1 MSVSE
6 LTSTVIKG
14 VTGLPRKI
22 FGSRNERLL
31 KVYQRQVGPINAF
44 EPELRGD
51 YDERFA
57 RRYAEDRITDL
68 PEEEREPAAQ
78 QIRLELSQ
86 DLRTRTDALR
96 KRAAEHHEPLAG
108 WWQTLTPAQ
117 RLEHYYHEEYRKRNN
132 KIVEALDRAGISLEG
147 FAILREASR
156 RARNHRHFDCQLIGG
171 RVLYEGRIAE
181 MRTGEG
187 KTIVCHL
194 AAYLNVIAGRKVHI
208 ITVNDYLVKRDA
220 EFAAP
225 IFELVG
231 MTVGFIQ
238 AQLDPGGREGIRQHA
253 YGCNITY
260 GTNSEF
266 GFDYLR
272 DNMKSQLEEQVQG
285 PLDYVIVD
293 EVDSILI
300 DEARTPLI
308 ISGPTHDDV
317 TKYPRADKV
326 ASELVRRQASWDRR
340 VLTTVAKFDGDDHSI
355 PKLKNAMAILGYKEK
370 KAKAAKNPKPVTV
383 PPDDVA
389 LPLVGDEEADDVELA
404 TLGPDFLTDDQV
416 EAIQEYEAKH
426 LQVPPSEQ
434 YRRYFIVQMERKQ
447 VAVTHEGVTI
457 AQELLD
463 VGSLYSGTNMEWPHL
478 IENSLRA
485 HKVYLRDK
493 DYVVQNGQIIIV
505 DPFTG
510 RLMHGRQ
517 WSDGLH
523 QSVEAKEGV
532 RVKEE
537 TQTLATITIQNFVK
551 LYRIRAGMTGT
562 ALTEANEFNKIY
574 KLDVVEIPTNRPVN
588 RVDHNDKMYRDT
600 EQKYGAIVE
609 EIFEMHRRGRPADPF
624 LLADVFT
631 AMKPI
636 LVRQGKDTSKVDES
650 LRRFNSADYGD
661 QKVIAFMLETYDEVM
676 GDLACGRPILV
687 GTTSVENSEK
697 LSRLLEKRYGIE
709 HEVLNAK
716 NHAREAEIVAKA
728 GFCSLPVLGNDKTQ
742 RGNVTIATNMAGRG
756 TDIKLGP
763 GVVYATCKVPDT
775 LPDGVRPSPLFPS
788 GVTKCCIH
796 CDEYDPATNCAHC
809 YKPKLDPRFPA
820 LGRNVCKI
828 AVPCGLHIIGTER
841 HEARRID
848 NQLRGRSGRQGD
860 PGSSRFSLSL
870 QDDLLKLFMSDWM
883 LKMMERLGFT
893 EGTSLED
900 KRLNKGIERAQRKV
914 EERNFSTRKHLLEWD
929 EPMDF
934 QRKEFYT
941 ARQRILEERDLP
953 ELILATIDNSIET
966 TLKQYLSGRYN
977 RTSIV
982 EWCRTHLDLTID
994 EDGLDMAGAESAQA
1008 SIRKK
1013 AKDEAYDMIRTS
1025 LGEYIDPEEPP
1036 SEWDVGGLLLWARR
1050 VFKLSTLTQNQLRKM
1065 EPREIEDALC
1075 EAADALYDSVDLTG
1089 IAMYLDPQYPY
1100 RALAEWARTKFNIEA
1115 DLEELIDRPREEI
1128 TELFDRRVREAYR
1141 RREIV
1146 YPVEWCL
1153 ERALAGESTDNAA
1166 ATAAIAAWTNGKFN
1180 VGWKLEDVQ
1189 GRSPAELHDTLVK
1202 LNEEFFGGRLDRE
1215 IEQGIAGKDRDT
1227 AVEWAKNRFGRAWNQ
1242 QHFDRF
1248 NGDFKDAILAQGREM
1263 LRWEL
1268 TRLEQFVLLRI
1279 YDQAWKDHLL
1289 EMDHLKTAI
1298 MQRPLGGDQTH
1309 PQSQYAIEGRDLF
1322 TQMWGRISGRVT
1334 DIVFKIRAAAG
1345 TDADG
1350 DGQADAQRGPRA
1362 LAFRHADSTGAGFA
1376 SADQQAAMRAQG
1388 TEGKVETIRREQ
1400 PKVGRNAPCPCG
1412 SGKKYKQCHGRG

>member
-1 MSVSE
+1 MAISDV
-6 LTSTVIKG
+6 TTVISRG
-14 VTGLPRKI
+14 LTNLPRKL
-22 FGSRNERLL
+22 FGSRNDRLL
-31 KVYQRQVGPINAF
+31 KVYRRQIHPVNAL
-44 EPELRGD
+44 ELEARGD
-51 YDERFA
+51 FDGRFEERL
-57 RRYAEDRITDL
+57 RAERAEEA
-68 PEEEREPAAQ
+68 PEEERETIKQ
-78 QIRLELSQ
+78 RIRVELSD
-86 DLRTRTDALR
+86 DLRRRAESLR
-96 KRAAEHHEPLAG
+96 HRVHEHVDPLER
-108 WWQTLTPAQ
+108 WWQALTPAE
-117 RLEHYYHEEYRKRNN
+117 RLQEYFRAEYRKRNARLM
-132 KIVEALDRAGISLEG
+132 ESLDRAGMFSEA

-156 RARNHRHFDCQLIGG
+156 RAQNHRHFDCQLIGG
-171 RVLYEGRIAE
+171 RVLYEGKIAE

-194 AAYLNVIAGRKVHI
+194 AALFNVLAGRKVHV

-231 MTVGFIQ
+231 VTVGYIQ
-238 AQLDPGGREGIRQHA
+238 AQVDPGGRDGIRQHA

-272 DNMKSQLEEQVQG
+272 DNMKTRLEEQVQG

-308 ISGPTHDDV
+308 ISGPAHDDV
-317 TKYPRADKV
+317 SRYPRAQKV
-326 ASELVRRQASWDRR
+326 AEELVRRQVVWDRK
-340 VLTTVAKFDGDDHSI
+340 VVATVAKYDGDDHGI
-355 PKLKNAMAILGYKEK
+355 PKLDDAMAILGSKEK
-370 KAKAAKNPKPVTV
+370 KKTAKNAPSKP
-383 PPDDVA
+383 D
-389 LPLVGDEEADDVELA
+389 ADDDGDDSAGRA

-416 EAIQEYEAKH
+416 EAIQIYENNH
-426 LQVPPSEQ
+426 LQLPTAEQ
-434 YRRYFIVQMERKQ
+434 YRRYFIVQTERKQ

-463 VGSLYSGTNMEWPHL
+463 VGSLYSGANMEWPHL
-478 IENSLRA
+478 IENALRA
-485 HKVYLRDK
+485 GKVYLRDK

-523 QSVEAKEGV
+523 QAVEAKEGV

-551 LYRIRAGMTGT
+551 LYRIKAGMTGT
-562 ALTEANEFNKIY
+562 ALTEANEFDKIY

-588 RVDHNDKMYRDT
+588 RVDHNDKMYRD
-600 EQKYGAIVE
+600 EQQKYQAIVE
-609 EIFEMHRRGRPADPF
+609 EIFEIHRRGRPADPF
-624 LLADVFT
+624 VIADVFT
-631 AMKPI
+631 ALQPI
-636 LVRQGKDTSKVDES
+636 LDRCGKDTGPIAEA
-650 LRRFNSADYGD
+650 LRRFHGAEYGD
-661 QKVIAFMLETYDEVM
+661 QEVIAFMMETYDEVM
-676 GDLACGRPILV
+676 GDLARGRPILV

-697 LSRLLEKRYGIE
+697 LSKLLEQRYGIE

-728 GFCSLPVLGNDKTQ
+728 GFCSVADYGHDKTP
-742 RGNVTIATNMAGRG
+742 RGHVTIATNMAGRG

-763 GVVYATCKVPDT
+763 GVVYPTCKVPEK
-775 LPDGVRPSPLFPS
+775 LPEGARPSPLFPI

-796 CDEYDPATNCAHC
+796 CDEYDPVTNCAHC

-820 LGRNVCKI
+820 LGRKVCPLN
-828 AVPCGLHIIGTER
+828 VPCGLHIIGTER

-900 KRLNKGIERAQRKV
+900 KRLNKGIARAQRKV

-953 ELILATIDNSIET
+953 ELILATIENAIQT
-966 TLKQYLSGRYN
+966 TLKQYLSGGYH
-977 RTSIV
+977 RTCIA

-994 EDGLDMAGAESAQA
+994 EDSIAVDDLESATA
-1008 SIRKK
+1008 SIRRK
-1013 AKDEAYDMIRTS
+1013 ALDESHDMIRTS

-1036 SEWDVGGLLLWARR
+1036 ANWDVSGLLQWAKR
-1050 VFKLSTLTQNQLRKM
+1050 VFKLSMTQNQLRKM
-1065 EPREIEDALC
+1065 DPHEIEEALF
-1075 EAADALYDSVDLTG
+1075 EAAEMHYNQVKIDG
-1089 IAMYLDPQYPY
+1089 IAMYLDPGFPL
-1100 RALAEWARTKFNIEA
+1100 RSLAEWARTKFNIALDEDEIVEKPRGEIA
-1115 DLEELIDRPREEI
+1115 ELIGQ
-1128 TELFDRRVREAYR
+1128 RVREAYR
-1141 RREIV
+1141 KREES

-1153 ERALAGESTDNAA
+1153 ERALAGVGTDNA
-1166 ATAAIAAWTNGKFN
+1166 TAAAAVAGWVNAKYN
-1180 VGWKLEDVQ
+1180 VGWAVADVQ
-1189 GRSPAELHDTLVK
+1189 NRLPQELHEK
-1202 LNEEFFGGRLDRE
+1202 LLGLSREFLNGRLEQEMNEHLAAKDRE
-1215 IEQGIAGKDRDT
+1215 AA
-1227 AVEWAKNRFGRAWNQ
+1227 AVWAKQRFGRAWHQ
-1242 QHFDRF
+1242 DRFDRASA
-1248 NGDFKDAILAQGREM
+1248 NGDWRAAILAQGREM

-1322 TQMWGRISGRVT
+1322 TQMWGRIANRVT
-1334 DIVFKIRAAAG
+1334 DIVFKIRATGALG
-1345 TDADG
+1345 DDGADETSES
-1350 DGQADAQRGPRA
+1350 AVPRS
-1362 LAFRHADSTGAGFA
+1362 LVFRHAESTGAGFA
-1376 SADQQAAMRAQG
+1376 GVTADQQAAMRAQG
-1388 TEGKVETIRREQ
+1388 TDGKVETIRREA

-1412 SGKKYKQCHGRG
+1412 SGKKFKQCHGKGQ